1 MEKLNLFAVLL
12 GGNPSG
18 TSVEVH
24 DVVFAVGPSIEAIG
38 DQLQTAWFDRGSQP
52 HIDSWMVLDAVD
64 GASIEVAVTAA
75 AEGEPDLWHVYL
87 GFYEAGAGSFG
98 EGHESVFIV
107 ARSAEEAKRRA
118 KALAARPTRISLH
131 TDALHRVSARLAA
144 YGSPYRVRIGDAT
157 ADTKARQ
164 IHDGYLPFAG

>member
-12 GGNPSG
+12 GGNPTG
-18 TSVEVH
+18 TGVEVH
-24 DVVFAVGPSIEAIG
+24 DVVFAIGPSIEAVG
-38 DQLQTAWFDRGSQP
+38 DQLLAAWFDRGSQP
-52 HIDSWMVLDAVD
+52 HIDSWMVLDVVD
-64 GASIEVAVTAA
+64 GANIEVATTAA
-75 AEGEPDLWHVYL
+75 ATGELDLWHVYL
-87 GFYEAGAGSFG
+87 GFYEAGPGSFG

-118 KALAARPTRISLH
+118 KAQAARSSRTSLH
-131 TDALHRVSARLAA
+131 TDALHRVSDRLAA

-157 ADTKARQ
+157 VSDKAPQ